1 LIFSGL
7 IFSLR
12 LAPQVIK
19 RDLPAKG
26 KYTAAA
32 DDKVTNGPRQA
43 AAGFN
48 IAPQALS

>member
-32 DDKVTNGPRQA
+32 VGKGGPRQA